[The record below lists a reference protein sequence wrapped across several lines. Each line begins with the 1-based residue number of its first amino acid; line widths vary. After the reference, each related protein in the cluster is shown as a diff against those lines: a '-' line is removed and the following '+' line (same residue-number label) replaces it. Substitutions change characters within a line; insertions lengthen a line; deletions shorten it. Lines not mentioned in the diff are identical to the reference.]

1 MCEYAEII
9 QLLQELDGRIDRELS
24 RKYTGRISRAIHAL
38 KNEQVKVERAI
49 LDSIAYDDACNGS
62 CGLHNFN

>member
-24 RKYTGRISRAIHAL
+24 RKYTGRISRVIHAL
-38 KNEQVKVERAI
+38 KNEQVKVERSI

>member
-1 MCEYAEII
+1 MCDYAELI
-9 QLLQELDGRIDRELS
+9 QLLQELDGRLDREMS
-24 RKYTGRISRAIHAL
+24 KRYTGRISRAVHAL